1 MIPTNLLYPVQ
12 AYTECPPKKTLQ
24 RYILNFKSVWVFFLG
39 HPVEFLHF
47 EGMWRH
53 RNLYFAG
60 KWKSWWKRV
69 SFFFPEEICV
79 LSEVIMCEFYL
90 PIKYI
95 QNLLAGSYV
104 LPVWIQNNY
113 KSKTKQW
120 QIQKIFWKLPPLKLS
135 SPTGCPWKSYLIWM
149 IKESLSK
156 IFLG

>member
-1 MIPTNLLYPVQ
+1 MQ
-12 AYTECPPKKTLQ
+12 AYTGCPPKKLFKDRTL
-24 RYILNFKSVWVFFLG
+24 ILNIWGVFFG
-39 HPVEFLHF
+39 KPCRIFTF
-47 EGMWRH
+47 WRH
-53 RNLYFAG
+53 V
-60 KWKSWWKRV
+60 KTQKSLFCRQMKKLMKK
-69 SFFFPEEICV
+69 SFFFFPPEICV
-79 LSEVIMCEFYL
+79 LTEVIMCEFYL